1 MDVQEREI
9 RLQKNIKIFDI
20 IRTLSEN
27 RKVNIYMASNYKT
40 GASLNLT
47 PFEMQ
52 LLSRSPLFRGAGES
66 GIGEMLFCLG
76 AEERSYEKEE
86 MIYRAGNTVTSLG
99 VVMHGSVMI
108 VNDDLWGNRS
118 ILDRVEPGQI
128 FAETYACVPGEKLLV
143 DVFAAEVTEVLFL
156 NVGKMLSQC
165 PNSCGH
171 HTQLIRNLLAISAQK
186 NLQLSR
192 RIFNTSSKSIRGRLL
207 SYLSDQAVKNESERF
222 DIPFNRQQLADYL
235 GVDRS
240 ALSAELGKMQREGLL
255 EFRKN
260 HFHLYEEVRSL

>member
-1 MDVQEREI
+1 
-9 RLQKNIKIFDI
+9 
-20 IRTLSEN
+20 
-27 RKVNIYMASNYKT
+27 MASNYKT

-47 PFEMQ
+47 LFEMQ
-52 LLSRSPLFRGAGES
+52 LLSHSPLFRGAGES
-66 GIGEMLFCLG
+66 GIGEMLSCLG

-192 RIFNTSSKSIRGRLL
+192 RIFNRSSTIWAWTGRRCRQSWGKCSGKGFWNLEKITFIYMKRL
-207 SYLSDQAVKNESERF
+207 EACRLQTK
-222 DIPFNRQQLADYL
+222 IPCQ
-235 GVDRS
+235 
-240 ALSAELGKMQREGLL
+240 E
-255 EFRKN
+255 
-260 HFHLYEEVRSL
+260 H

>member
-1 MDVQEREI
+1 
-9 RLQKNIKIFDI
+9 
-20 IRTLSEN
+20 
-27 RKVNIYMASNYKT
+27 MASNYKT

-47 PFEMQ
+47 LFEMQ
-52 LLSRSPLFRGAGES
+52 LLSHSPLFRGAGES
-66 GIGEMLFCLG
+66 GIGEMLSCLG

-240 ALSAELGKMQREGLL
+240 ALSAELGKCSGKGFWNL
-255 EFRKN
+255 EKITFIYMKRLEACRLQTKTPCQE
-260 HFHLYEEVRSL
+260 H

>member
-1 MDVQEREI
+1 
-9 RLQKNIKIFDI
+9 
-20 IRTLSEN
+20 
-27 RKVNIYMASNYKT
+27 MASNYKT

-66 GIGEMLFCLG
+66 GIGEMLSCLG

-143 DVFAAEVTEVLFL
+143 DVFAAYPQPACNLGAEKLAAVPPDLQYIVEIHPGTASVVPLRSG
-156 NVGKMLSQC
+156 GK
-165 PNSCGH
+165 
-171 HTQLIRNLLAISAQK
+171 K
-186 NLQLSR
+186 
-192 RIFNTSSKSIRGRLL
+192 
-207 SYLSDQAVKNESERF
+207 
-222 DIPFNRQQLADYL
+222 
-235 GVDRS
+235 
-240 ALSAELGKMQREGLL
+240 
-255 EFRKN
+255 
-260 HFHLYEEVRSL
+260 

>member
-1 MDVQEREI
+1 
-9 RLQKNIKIFDI
+9 
-20 IRTLSEN
+20 
-27 RKVNIYMASNYKT
+27 MASNYKT

-47 PFEMQ
+47 SFEMQ

-66 GIGEMLFCLG
+66 GIGEMLSCLG

-207 SYLSDQAVKNESERF
+207 SYLSDQAVKMRARDLISHSIASSSPTIWVWTGRRCRQSWGKCSGKGFWNLEKITFIYMKRLEACRLQTK
-222 DIPFNRQQLADYL
+222 IPCQ
-235 GVDRS
+235 
-240 ALSAELGKMQREGLL
+240 E
-255 EFRKN
+255 
-260 HFHLYEEVRSL
+260 H

>member
-1 MDVQEREI
+1 M
-9 RLQKNIKIFDI
+9 
-20 IRTLSEN
+20 LS
-27 RKVNIYMASNYKT
+27 
-40 GASLNLT
+40 
-47 PFEMQ
+47 
-52 LLSRSPLFRGAGES
+52 
-66 GIGEMLFCLG
+66 CLG

-156 NVGKMLSQC
+156 KCWKNAVAVSQFLRTSHAAYPQSAC
-165 PNSCGH
+165 
-171 HTQLIRNLLAISAQK
+171 NLGAEKLAAVPPD
-186 NLQLSR
+186 LQYIVEIHPGTASVVPLRSR
-192 RIFNTSSKSIRGRLL
+192 RS
-207 SYLSDQAVKNESERF
+207 KNESERF

-255 EFRKN
+255 EFRKK
-260 HFHLYEEVRSL
+260 SLSFI

>member
-1 MDVQEREI
+1 
-9 RLQKNIKIFDI
+9 
-20 IRTLSEN
+20 
-27 RKVNIYMASNYKT
+27 MASNYKT
-40 GASLNLT
+40 CASLNLT
-47 PFEMQ
+47 LFEMQ
-52 LLSRSPLFRGAGES
+52 LLSHSPLFRGAGES
-66 GIGEMLFCLG
+66 GIGEMLSCLG

-186 NLQLSR
+186 TCSCPAGSSIHR
-192 RIFNTSSKSIRGRLL
+192 RNPSGDGFCRTSPIRR
-207 SYLSDQAVKNESERF
+207 
-222 DIPFNRQQLADYL
+222 
-235 GVDRS
+235 
-240 ALSAELGKMQREGLL
+240 
-255 EFRKN
+255 
-260 HFHLYEEVRSL
+260 

>member
-1 MDVQEREI
+1 
-9 RLQKNIKIFDI
+9 
-20 IRTLSEN
+20 
-27 RKVNIYMASNYKT
+27 MASNYKT

-66 GIGEMLFCLG
+66 GIGEMLSCLG

-143 DVFAAEVTEVLFL
+143 DVFAAEVTDVPLQID
-156 NVGKMLSQC
+156 GKWV
-165 PNSCGH
+165 
-171 HTQLIRNLLAISAQK
+171 RAIGRKAF
-186 NLQLSR
+186 
-192 RIFNTSSKSIRGRLL
+192 FNTCGVLRI
-207 SYLSDQAVKNESERF
+207 YLPET
-222 DIPFNRQQLADYL
+222 L
-235 GVDRS
+235 
-240 ALSAELGKMQREGLL
+240 M
-255 EFRKN
+255 
-260 HFHLYEEVRSL
+260 

>member
-1 MDVQEREI
+1 
-9 RLQKNIKIFDI
+9 
-20 IRTLSEN
+20 
-27 RKVNIYMASNYKT
+27 MASNYKT

-66 GIGEMLFCLG
+66 GIGEMLSCLG

-156 NVGKMLSQC
+156 NVGKCCRSVPILADITRSLSATC
-165 PNSCGH
+165 
-171 HTQLIRNLLAISAQK
+171 
-186 NLQLSR
+186 LQSR
-192 RIFNTSSKSIRGRLL
+192 RRKTCSCPAGSSIHRRNPSGDGFCRTSPIRR
-207 SYLSDQAVKNESERF
+207 
-222 DIPFNRQQLADYL
+222 
-235 GVDRS
+235 
-240 ALSAELGKMQREGLL
+240 
-255 EFRKN
+255 
-260 HFHLYEEVRSL
+260 

>member
-1 MDVQEREI
+1 
-9 RLQKNIKIFDI
+9 
-20 IRTLSEN
+20 
-27 RKVNIYMASNYKT
+27 MASNYKT

-66 GIGEMLFCLG
+66 GIGEMLSCLG

-143 DVFAAEVTEVLFL
+143 DVFAAEVTEVLLFKCWKNAVAVSQFL
-156 NVGKMLSQC
+156 RTSHAAYPQPACNLGAEKLAAVPPDLQYIVEIHPGTASVVPLRSGGK
-165 PNSCGH
+165 
-171 HTQLIRNLLAISAQK
+171 K
-186 NLQLSR
+186 
-192 RIFNTSSKSIRGRLL
+192 
-207 SYLSDQAVKNESERF
+207 
-222 DIPFNRQQLADYL
+222 
-235 GVDRS
+235 
-240 ALSAELGKMQREGLL
+240 
-255 EFRKN
+255 
-260 HFHLYEEVRSL
+260 

>member
-1 MDVQEREI
+1 
-9 RLQKNIKIFDI
+9 
-20 IRTLSEN
+20 
-27 RKVNIYMASNYKT
+27 MASNYKT

-66 GIGEMLFCLG
+66 GIGEMLSCLG

-128 FAETYACVPGEKLLV
+128 FAETYACVPGEAAGRCVCSGGDGSAVFKCWKNAVAVSQFLRTSHAAYPQPACNLGAEKL
-143 DVFAAEVTEVLFL
+143 AAVPPDLQYIVEIHPGTASVVPLRSG
-156 NVGKMLSQC
+156 GK
-165 PNSCGH
+165 
-171 HTQLIRNLLAISAQK
+171 K
-186 NLQLSR
+186 
-192 RIFNTSSKSIRGRLL
+192 
-207 SYLSDQAVKNESERF
+207 
-222 DIPFNRQQLADYL
+222 
-235 GVDRS
+235 
-240 ALSAELGKMQREGLL
+240 
-255 EFRKN
+255 
-260 HFHLYEEVRSL
+260 

>member
-1 MDVQEREI
+1 
-9 RLQKNIKIFDI
+9 
-20 IRTLSEN
+20 
-27 RKVNIYMASNYKT
+27 MASNYKT

-66 GIGEMLFCLG
+66 GIGEMLSCLG

-128 FAETYACVPGEKLLV
+128 FAAMGARK
-143 DVFAAEVTEVLFL
+143 AIRMKMRRMNAE
-156 NVGKMLSQC
+156 
-165 PNSCGH
+165 
-171 HTQLIRNLLAISAQK
+171 
-186 NLQLSR
+186 
-192 RIFNTSSKSIRGRLL
+192 SSILR
-207 SYLSDQAVKNESERF
+207 AV
-222 DIPFNRQQLADYL
+222 
-235 GVDRS
+235 
-240 ALSAELGKMQREGLL
+240 
-255 EFRKN
+255 
-260 HFHLYEEVRSL
+260 

>member
-1 MDVQEREI
+1 
-9 RLQKNIKIFDI
+9 
-20 IRTLSEN
+20 
-27 RKVNIYMASNYKT
+27 MASNYKT
-40 GASLNLT
+40 GVSLNLT
-47 PFEMQ
+47 SFEMQ
-52 LLSRSPLFRGAGES
+52 LLPQPPVSRRGRIRNRGDAVLS
-66 GIGEMLFCLG
+66 G

-118 ILDRVEPGQI
+118 ILDRAEPGQI
-128 FAETYACVPGEKLLV
+128 FCGDICVRARGK
-143 DVFAAEVTEVLFL
+143 AAGRCVCSGGDGSAVL

-207 SYLSDQAVKNESERF
+207 S
-222 DIPFNRQQLADYL
+222 
-235 GVDRS
+235 
-240 ALSAELGKMQREGLL
+240 
-255 EFRKN
+255 
-260 HFHLYEEVRSL
+260 

>member
-1 MDVQEREI
+1 
-9 RLQKNIKIFDI
+9 
-20 IRTLSEN
+20 
-27 RKVNIYMASNYKT
+27 MASNYKT

-66 GIGEMLFCLG
+66 GIGEMLSCLG

-143 DVFAAEVTEVLFL
+143 DVFAAEVTEVLFSHAAYPQPACNL
-156 NVGKMLSQC
+156 GAEKLAAVPPDLQYIVEIHPGTASVVPLRSGGK
-165 PNSCGH
+165 
-171 HTQLIRNLLAISAQK
+171 K
-186 NLQLSR
+186 
-192 RIFNTSSKSIRGRLL
+192 
-207 SYLSDQAVKNESERF
+207 
-222 DIPFNRQQLADYL
+222 
-235 GVDRS
+235 
-240 ALSAELGKMQREGLL
+240 
-255 EFRKN
+255 
-260 HFHLYEEVRSL
+260 

>member
-1 MDVQEREI
+1 
-9 RLQKNIKIFDI
+9 
-20 IRTLSEN
+20 
-27 RKVNIYMASNYKT
+27 MASNYNT

-66 GIGEMLFCLG
+66 GIGEMLSCLG

-128 FAETYACVPGEKLLV
+128 FAETYACVPGEKLL
-143 DVFAAEVTEVLFL
+143 D
-156 NVGKMLSQC
+156 
-165 PNSCGH
+165 
-171 HTQLIRNLLAISAQK
+171 R
-186 NLQLSR
+186 
-192 RIFNTSSKSIRGRLL
+192 KS
-207 SYLSDQAVKNESERF
+207 V
-222 DIPFNRQQLADYL
+222 
-235 GVDRS
+235 V
-240 ALSAELGKMQREGLL
+240 
-255 EFRKN
+255 
-260 HFHLYEEVRSL
+260 

>member
-1 MDVQEREI
+1 
-9 RLQKNIKIFDI
+9 
-20 IRTLSEN
+20 
-27 RKVNIYMASNYKT
+27 MASNYKT

-66 GIGEMLFCLG
+66 GIGEMLSCLG

-99 VVMHGSVMI
+99 VVIHGSVMI

-118 ILDRVEPGQI
+118 ILDRVEPGQL